1 LTLRECRLNEAG
13 WEAILLNPVFK
24 NLESLSISEGYREC
38 YVNPEFIERFVRA
51 LDCPNLRQLHLG
63 STPVGDRIEFLLD
76 PAVLPNVLVAGFID
90 TRASAEMLKR
100 IVAVRPRFI
109 VLD

>member
-1 LTLRECRLNEAG
+1 
-13 WEAILLNPVFK
+13 
-24 NLESLSISEGYREC
+24 
-38 YVNPEFIERFVRA
+38 